1 MPAILDVS
9 GRWDILVVNTITT
22 GACAGESGDS
32 GVHKA
37 TIVQNGPKLTVFGFG
52 TTQNDSWPGNLDGTT
67 VTFNGTRG
75 EDNGTTTASFTLE
88 VNPETWTM
96 VGNEAWTWVGPG
108 RSCPG
113 SASDVTGEK
122 VD

>member
-1 MPAILDVS
+1 M
-9 GRWDILVVNTITT
+9 NTITT

-32 GVHKA
+32 GVHEA
-37 TIVQNGPKLTVFGFG
+37 TIVQDGTKLTVFGFG
-52 TTQNDSWPGNLDGTT
+52 TTPNDSWPGNLNGTT

-88 VNPETWTM
+88 LNPETWTM

-108 RSCPG
+108 GSCPG